1 MVLTVFKTHLTYIN
15 WWKHTE
21 TNIYKQTKKTEQLK
35 AKQKSVNLKTKTN
48 ENERLLISKLCTLS
62 EEFEIPERNC
72 DDNWKKSTHT
82 YRKHFATNENKEK
95 VVETPPKP
103 KGTYTQTL
111 RAVKTTTTT
120 TTLIQRHIITEY
132 IYREQ
137 TVKIAQWN
145 KNTQWRRK
153 TSNENTSKD
162 FL

>member
-21 TNIYKQTKKTEQLK
+21 TNIYKQTKKIEQLK
-35 AKQKSVNLKTKTN
+35 VKQKSVNFKTKTN

-137 TVKIAQWN
+137 TGTLAKKSKQLHTEIKIHN
-145 KNTQWRRK
+145 EEEEKN
-153 TSNENTSKD
+153 
-162 FL
+162 